1 MDISFAI
8 CNFTFIF
15 NNLRIMNTIKKISLV
30 FFLFLVTLTLSPN
43 AFAYSPTNN
52 SPNKE
57 VKGNSG
63 KNNKKGGKGNNG
75 HNGNN
80 GGGNAVGAPID
91 GGILSIL
98 GAAGVSYY
106 LVRKRKRNSSEII

>member
-1 MDISFAI
+1 M
-8 CNFTFIF
+8 
-15 NNLRIMNTIKKISLV
+15 
-30 FFLFLVTLTLSPN
+30 FLVTLSLSPN

-52 SPNKE
+52 SSNKE

-63 KNNKKGGKGNNG
+63 NKKSNKNNQGNKGNGGNKGNNG
-75 HNGNN
+75 N
-80 GGGNAVGAPID
+80 NAVGAPID

-106 LVRKRKRNSSEII
+106 LVRKRKKNSSEII